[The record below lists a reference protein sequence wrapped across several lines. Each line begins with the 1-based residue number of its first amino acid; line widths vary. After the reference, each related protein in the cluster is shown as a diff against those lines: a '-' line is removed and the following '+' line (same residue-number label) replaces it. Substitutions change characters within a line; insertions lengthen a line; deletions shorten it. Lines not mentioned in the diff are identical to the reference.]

1 MNHQHRAAKIAS
13 EGHNRREAVMLE
25 KMRLCWN
32 GGARE
37 ETMRSRRRWIIVGLV
52 AVCGVL
58 FVALGIQGL
67 GKLLDAGKIPGEM
80 LTSRVRSLTVYT
92 TAVLSL
98 GLTMISWCFITGLAW
113 ARAVQ
118 PGVAGREV
126 PPS

>member
-1 MNHQHRAAKIAS
+1 
-13 EGHNRREAVMLE
+13 MLE

-37 ETMRSRRRWIIVGLV
+37 ETMQSRRRWIIVGLV

-58 FVALGIQGL
+58 FIGLGIQGL

-80 LTSRVRSLTVYT
+80 LTGRVRSLTVYT
-92 TAVLSL
+92 TATLSL
-98 GLTMISWCFITGLAW
+98 GLTMISWCCISGIAW
-113 ARAVQ
+113 ARAVR
-118 PGVAGREV
+118 PGAAGREA